1 MVGLRVDTCLLLKH
15 ESNTLVFNTLLCL
28 LGEFALCHELP
39 RVINLLSFSTDS
51 VRLAGFLLY
60 LLRTSMAA
68 LTSLLVNTDLHKAVN
83 VLFSRNKG
91 KVQDVF
97 DLGSTGG
104 ERENLVENKEVN
116 EPQIVPILY
125 PDGEDGTDPTVATSD
140 NYREIK

>member
-1 MVGLRVDTCLLLKH
+1 MVVIITLDIAHIFVESIFLL
-15 ESNTLVFNTLLCL
+15 F
-28 LGEFALCHELP
+28 
-39 RVINLLSFSTDS
+39 RQSFSTDS
-51 VRLAGFLLY
+51 VRLAGFVLY
-60 LLRTSMAA
+60 VLRTSMAA
-68 LTSLLVNTDLHKAVN
+68 LTSLFVNTDLQKAVT

-91 KVQDVF
+91 KVRDVF